1 VRNSTVCRNYAE
13 ALLATA
19 RAHDQVERCGEL
31 LDVVAGVVAADP
43 KLRSIFESPRVL
55 KADKKQLIERAL
67 KDIAPPQFIRFLQAI
82 VQRGRQGLLSQIAEE
97 YEKLVDRHLNRVH
110 AVVTTARPVDDA
122 LGVIVA
128 ERLSKVFAKTVV
140 PHFRTEPAIL
150 GGLVV
155 RVGDQVF
162 DGSLRR
168 KLKLLRN
175 RMLHAP
181 LGFSESAR

>member
-1 VRNSTVCRNYAE
+1 VRDRAVCRNYAE

-19 RAHDQVERCGEL
+19 RRHDQVQRCGEL
-31 LDVVAGVVAADP
+31 MDAVAGVMVADP
-43 KLRSIFESPRVL
+43 KLRGVFESPRVP
-55 KADKKQLIERAL
+55 KSTKKQLIERAL
-67 KDIAPPQFIRFLQAI
+67 KDVAPPTFIRFLQAV
-82 VQRGRQGLLSQIAEE
+82 VQRGRQGLVREIADE
-97 YEKLVDRHLNRVH
+97 YEQLVDLHLNRVH

-122 LGVIVA
+122 LSAAIK
-128 ERLSKVFAKTVV
+128 ERLTQVFAKTVL
-140 PHFRTEPAIL
+140 PHYRTEPALL

-181 LGFSESAR
+181 LGGGESAR